1 MGLEAVV
8 NEIREKGRREVESI
22 RAETRVEVEKI
33 LKEAQDH
40 AAAIKIAAQE
50 EVERTASHIVNQET
64 SAANLAVKRLLLNAQ
79 KDVLDQV
86 YSTSLA
92 AVGELPAEFQ
102 EKALTSLL
110 KRAAKEV
117 REGVVHAN
125 ERDLQLVREI
135 ISRHK
140 DFSGYTVGSPVEIP
154 GGIIVESKD
163 GDLQIDYSYRT
174 LLEVVWESC
183 LKDVSEILFK

>member
-22 RAETRVEVEKI
+22 RAETRVEIEKI

-50 EVERTASHIVNQET
+50 EAERTASHIVNQET

-174 LLEVVWESC
+174 LLDEVWESC

>member
-8 NEIREKGRREVESI
+8 NEIREKGRREIESI
-22 RAETRVEVEKI
+22 RAETRVEIEKI

-50 EVERTASHIVNQET
+50 EAERTASHIVNQET

-174 LLEVVWESC
+174 LLDEVWESC

>member
-22 RAETRVEVEKI
+22 RAETRVEIEKI

-50 EVERTASHIVNQET
+50 EAERTASHIVNQET

-86 YSTSLA
+86 YSTSLG

-174 LLEVVWESC
+174 LLDEVWESC